1 MSKRRFLMVT
11 DINIDRRVA
20 IPIKQIVQI
29 EEYKHNEEY
38 RAWIEYYY
46 TDKKTIT
53 IYTKELFYNIL
64 TGCHTFEL

>member
-11 DINIDRRVA
+11 DINTDRRVA

-38 RAWIEYYY
+38 RAWIKYYY
-46 TDKKTIT
+46 TDKKTNA

>member
-11 DINIDRRVA
+11 DINTDRRVA
-20 IPIKQIVQI
+20 IPIKKIVQI

-46 TDKKTIT
+46 TDKKTNA

>member
-46 TDKKTIT
+46 TDEKTIT
-53 IYTKELFYNIL
+53 IYIKELFYNIL

>member
-46 TDKKTIT
+46 TDKKTIV

>member
-11 DINIDRRVA
+11 DININRRVA